1 VYGRAAKMKPQD
13 ILAKAYEEEEED
25 IKIFESGEDEPKSLM
40 EIKHSLVVKYANY
53 SLQMFRLYVVYEG
66 EDRDGVIAKL
76 REAVKGWHEA

>member
-1 VYGRAAKMKPQD
+1 
-13 ILAKAYEEEEED
+13 
-25 IKIFESGEDEPKSLM
+25 
-40 EIKHSLVVKYANY
+40 VVKYANY